1 MDEKSFQFLMVYGR
15 KAHFLTDRG
24 KTVCIQSVLHARELF
39 FASAFPVDFPLAVV
53 FAEECRL
60 FVERSTLSA
69 VNRGGTL
76 GISTF
81 FFSAG
86 YPLQGASTLLF
97 MKKRFSPGW
106 FDLAFREKEVFTR
119 VVRPCFS

>member
-1 MDEKSFQFLMVYGR
+1 MVYGR
-15 KAHFLTDRG
+15 KAHFPTDRG

-39 FASAFPVDFPLAVV
+39 FASAFLVDFPLAVV

-60 FVERSTLSA
+60 FVERATLSA

-86 YPLQGASTLLF
+86 YP
-97 MKKRFSPGW
+97 SPG
-106 FDLAFREKEVFTR
+106 
-119 VVRPCFS
+119 

>member
-1 MDEKSFQFLMVYGR
+1 MKNLSNFLWYMAARRIFSPIGGR
-15 KAHFLTDRG
+15 L
-24 KTVCIQSVLHARELF
+24 
-39 FASAFPVDFPLAVV
+39 SAYSPCFMPVNCSLLPPFPVDFPLAVV

-60 FVERSTLSA
+60 FVERAILSA

-97 MKKRFSPGW
+97 VKKRFSPGW
-106 FDLAFREKEVFTR
+106 FDLAFRKKEGFTR

>member
-60 FVERSTLSA
+60 FVERATLSA

-86 YPLQGASTLLF
+86 YPSL
-97 MKKRFSPGW
+97 GW
-106 FDLAFREKEVFTR
+106 FDLAFHEKEVFTK